1 MIAAFP
7 NSKPADRFRRFK
19 DSQQKHPGT
28 LWRAASDYGL
38 SSGGIGSFSSILR
51 ISFGACFRKRRF
63 MSGANSARRSVIASE
78 RRQQSDSWCH
88 RKFGHAVGNSCFVA
102 NWRTKRPG
110 TRTYWPNPG
119 HTLSVRKKVCA
130 KPRRS
135 PGRKVSTN
143 PRVATMLDGG
153 SLVGPDCEFLCRQ
166 VPHAKSRTPICC
178 RDRVKIAFLGSPFSY
193 PQISSVRF
201 SCP

>member
-1 MIAAFP
+1 DFLRCMFP
-7 NSKPADRFRRFK
+7 GRYASCPAQIHPEDRL
-19 DSQQKHPGT
+19 SHP
-28 LWRAASDYGL
+28 
-38 SSGGIGSFSSILR
+38 SSG
-51 ISFGACFRKRRF
+51 
-63 MSGANSARRSVIASE
+63 
-78 RRQQSDSWCH
+78 RQQSDSWCH

-110 TRTYWPNPG
+110 TRTYWANPG

-166 VPHAKSRTPICC
+166 VPHAKSRTP
-178 RDRVKIAFLGSPFSY
+178 
-193 PQISSVRF
+193 
-201 SCP
+201 